1 MLKIGDILLCK
12 KSIKDF
18 VETGVYYRINNTS
31 FVDDDYELSIF
42 VISNLWFNLSNNNE
56 FYLYDY
62 FYTKQEERIIKL
74 KKINE
79 KLNEKQRV
87 YNNNLFGEF

>member
-42 VISNLWFNLSNNNE
+42 VISNLWFNLSNNE